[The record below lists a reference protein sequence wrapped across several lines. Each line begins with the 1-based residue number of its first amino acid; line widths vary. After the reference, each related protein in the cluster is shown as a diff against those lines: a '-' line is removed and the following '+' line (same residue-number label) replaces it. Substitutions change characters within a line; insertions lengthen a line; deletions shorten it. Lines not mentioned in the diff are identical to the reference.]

1 MLYTTLESPRTDVS
15 AGRKR
20 LQIAATCAKSTTGAS
35 GMGYGESPRLTAM
48 LNSIITASEVGST
61 R

>member
-1 MLYTTLESPRTDVS
+1 MEKVQD
-15 AGRKR
+15 
-20 LQIAATCAKSTTGAS
+20 LQ
-35 GMGYGESPRLTAM
+35 LM